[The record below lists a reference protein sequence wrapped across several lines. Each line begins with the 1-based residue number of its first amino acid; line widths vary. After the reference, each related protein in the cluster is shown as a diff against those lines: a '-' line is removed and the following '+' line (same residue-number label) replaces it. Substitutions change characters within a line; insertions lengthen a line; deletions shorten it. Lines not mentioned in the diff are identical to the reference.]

1 MLRLVVGSLLE
12 LLQHASSLL
21 GQASVKWS
29 PENTDRLP
37 WGFLNCAVRHQAH
50 SVLSWVSRVR
60 YYLQEGTNMQL
71 GNAVAARA
79 SWRWVY
85 WVPFILNCIGFVMVF
100 LFYRPKN
107 QYIKEEGKSR
117 LQEVADLDWVG
128 FALWT
133 AGLLLFLLGISFGG
147 NQMPW

>member
-1 MLRLVVGSLLE
+1 MVI
-12 LLQHASSLL
+12 
-21 GQASVKWS
+21 
-29 PENTDRLP
+29 
-37 WGFLNCAVRHQAH
+37 
-50 SVLSWVSRVR
+50 
-60 YYLQEGTNMQL
+60 

-117 LQEVADLDWVG
+117 FQELADLDWVG